1 MHPTSHYP
9 SIPSFQSQIINNL
22 LYLWSS
28 AGIRLA
34 SMPMIATLPSPRL
47 SSGNQTYHLHENLLI
62 VIIVRPIT
70 LSMIMLVP
78 AYAPI
83 PVFY

>member
-1 MHPTSHYP
+1 
-9 SIPSFQSQIINNL
+9 
-22 LYLWSS
+22 
-28 AGIRLA
+28 
-34 SMPMIATLPSPRL
+34 MPMIATLPSPRL